1 MRSWGAVAD
10 SLCPEFR
17 LKMSCQGRRFWH
29 LDDDSKDMKTPGN
42 AVAHFSY
49 LVFVLVHKV
58 RLNDLTPRMAML
70 GMVLLV

>member
-1 MRSWGAVAD
+1 MRSWDVVAD

-17 LKMSCQGRRFWH
+17 LEVSCQGRRFWH
-29 LDDDSKDMKTPGN
+29 LDDGSKDMAYPKCCS
-42 AVAHFSY
+42 ALFY
-49 LVFVLVHKV
+49 LVFVLVYRV